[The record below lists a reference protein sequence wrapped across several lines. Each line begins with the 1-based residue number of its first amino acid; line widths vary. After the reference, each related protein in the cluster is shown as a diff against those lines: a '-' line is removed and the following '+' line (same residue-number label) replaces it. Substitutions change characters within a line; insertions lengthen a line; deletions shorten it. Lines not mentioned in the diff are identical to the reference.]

1 MLLLGESVPPGT
13 IATDPAMA
21 AARESGDMTTRDA
34 PTPAPANGPVP
45 SPVHSLTC
53 LLVEDHT
60 LIGQILAS
68 VLRGLAGIG
77 DVTLVTTVNT
87 YRREIV
93 GKLNAVGAELV
104 RLATIYNQ
112 TLPATGG
119 TPRPRRIP

>member
-1 MLLLGESVPPGT
+1 
-13 IATDPAMA
+13 
-21 AARESGDMTTRDA
+21 MTTRDA

-77 DVTLVTTVNT
+77 DVTLATTV
-87 YRREIV
+87 
-93 GKLNAVGAELV
+93 ADAAAELDV
-104 RLATIYNQ
+104 DLLIVDLA
-112 TLPATGG
+112 LPDGHG
-119 TPRPRRIP
+119 LDVSPPRWTSP

>member
-1 MLLLGESVPPGT
+1 MDIS
-13 IATDPAMA
+13 
-21 AARESGDMTTRDA
+21 
-34 PTPAPANGPVP
+34 
-45 SPVHSLTC
+45 
-53 LLVEDHT
+53 
-60 LIGQILAS
+60 
-68 VLRGLAGIG
+68 
-77 DVTLVTTVNT
+77 VTTVNT